1 MKSLELKNLGV
12 QEMNTA
18 EMSQVEGGGIVNNTL
33 NEVLGTLATSLNAV
47 GADTSV
53 FLNKTVTNVLK
64 LVWSL

>member
-1 MKSLELKNLGV
+1 MKSLELKNLNV

-33 NEVLGTLATSLNAV
+33 TEVLTSLSTALNAV
-47 GADTSV
+47 GADTST

>member
-33 NEVLGTLATSLNAV
+33 TEVLASLSTALNSV
-47 GADTSV
+47 GADTST

>member
-1 MKSLELKNLGV
+1 MKSLELKNLNV

-33 NEVLGTLATSLNAV
+33 AEVLTSLSTALNAV
-47 GADTSV
+47 GADTST